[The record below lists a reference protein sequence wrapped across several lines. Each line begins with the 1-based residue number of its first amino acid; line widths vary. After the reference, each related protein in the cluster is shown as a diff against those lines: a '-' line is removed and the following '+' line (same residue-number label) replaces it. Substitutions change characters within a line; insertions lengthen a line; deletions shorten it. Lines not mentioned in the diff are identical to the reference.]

1 MIARLTGEL
10 IFKQPPFLMIDVNNV
25 SYEMQAP
32 MCTFYALPEVGSQ
45 VTVLTHLLV
54 REDAHTLYAFMNICD
69 RALFKELLKVS
80 GIGAKIGLA
89 ILSGMDVATFRECIG
104 ARDAQALTHVPGIG
118 QKTAER
124 LIVEMRSRLDSGFW
138 SDVRGGDGKTAATT
152 EDVRSQAQ
160 EALVALGY
168 KSGDAK
174 RMLKPLDIAD
184 KNIEQVIREAL
195 KGGA

>member
-32 MCTFYALPEVGSQ
+32 MCTFYALPETGSQ

-54 REDAHTLYAFMNICD
+54 REDAHTLYAFMNVYD

-89 ILSGMDVATFRECIG
+89 ILSGMDVATFRACIG
-104 ARDAQALTHVPGIG
+104 ARDVDALTNVPGVG

-138 SDVRGGDGKTAATT
+138 SDVGGGDGKTATAK
-152 EDVRSQAQ
+152 ESIRGQAL
-160 EALVALGY
+160 EALLALGY
-168 KSGDAK
+168 KSNDAK

-195 KGGA
+195 KTDA